1 MLMPGAFPILDFDDD
16 PDDLISPMMF
26 ADVQVEGPGVAVL
39 AFLSEKTIET
49 AEGWEVRRVGT
60 VPFVTVEYPIY
71 EATRSGQ
78 AVRVVP
84 MPIGAAAAALVTE
97 RMIRSGAE
105 SLVAVGSCG
114 ALRKL
119 PEGEFI
125 VPSRALRDEG
135 TSYHYLKAG
144 AWVETDEALRAT
156 VAKVARSAGFG
167 AQVAPVW
174 TTDGFFRE
182 TRALVEQRK
191 SQGCVAVE
199 MECAAMA
206 AIAKVRGVRF
216 AQLLFTADTLADD
229 DYDLRG
235 FGVDSHHVALSL
247 ALEAAAGC

>member
-26 ADVQVEGPGVAVL
+26 ADVQAEGPGVAVL

-60 VPFVTVEYPIY
+60 V
-71 EATRSGQ
+71 
-78 AVRVVP
+78 RVVP

-97 RMIRSGAE
+97 RMIRSGAD

-119 PEGEFI
+119 PEGEFV

-216 AQLLFTADTLADD
+216 AQLLFTADTLADN

>member
-26 ADVQVEGPGVAVL
+26 ADVEADEPGVAVL

-71 EATRSGQ
+71 EATRGGQ
-78 AVRVVP
+78 VVRVVP

-97 RMIRSGAE
+97 RMIRSGTE

-119 PEGEFI
+119 PEGEFV

-135 TSYHYLKAG
+135 TSYH
-144 AWVETDEALRAT
+144 
-156 VAKVARSAGFG
+156 
-167 AQVAPVW
+167 
-174 TTDGFFRE
+174 
-182 TRALVEQRK
+182 
-191 SQGCVAVE
+191 
-199 MECAAMA
+199 
-206 AIAKVRGVRF
+206 
-216 AQLLFTADTLADD
+216 
-229 DYDLRG
+229 
-235 FGVDSHHVALSL
+235 
-247 ALEAAAGC
+247 

>member
-49 AEGWEVRRVGT
+49 AEGWEVRRGGT

-78 AVRVVP
+78 AVRVAP

-97 RMIRSGAE
+97 RMIRSGAD

-119 PEGEFI
+119 PEGEFV

-191 SQGCVAVE
+191 SPSRWNAPRWRRSRRSAECASPSCCSPPTPSPTMTTTCVASASTRT
-199 MECAAMA
+199 MSPCPW
-206 AIAKVRGVRF
+206 
-216 AQLLFTADTLADD
+216 L
-229 DYDLRG
+229 
-235 FGVDSHHVALSL
+235 
-247 ALEAAAGC
+247 

>member
-1 MLMPGAFPILDFDDD
+1 
-16 PDDLISPMMF
+16 
-26 ADVQVEGPGVAVL
+26 
-39 AFLSEKTIET
+39 
-49 AEGWEVRRVGT
+49 
-60 VPFVTVEYPIY
+60 
-71 EATRSGQ
+71 
-78 AVRVVP
+78 

-97 RMIRSGAE
+97 RMIRSGAD

-119 PEGEFI
+119 QEGEFV

-216 AQLLFTADTLADD
+216 AQLLFTADTLADN